1 VTNLVITEAGV
12 WSSSPKDSQILLWDR
27 KVHNQSGLACRA
39 LRLSLSLALGHAL
52 TRTRVNQKHR
62 VSKKIKTSGGVN
74 GMLFVAPFHVWS
86 TSQNTVTLWDAK
98 VLEPL

>member
-1 VTNLVITEAGV
+1 
-12 WSSSPKDSQILLWDR
+12 
-27 KVHNQSGLACRA
+27 
-39 LRLSLSLALGHAL
+39 
-52 TRTRVNQKHR
+52 VNQKHR

-98 VLEPL
+98 VLDRRFDRRCVSCACVMSDVV